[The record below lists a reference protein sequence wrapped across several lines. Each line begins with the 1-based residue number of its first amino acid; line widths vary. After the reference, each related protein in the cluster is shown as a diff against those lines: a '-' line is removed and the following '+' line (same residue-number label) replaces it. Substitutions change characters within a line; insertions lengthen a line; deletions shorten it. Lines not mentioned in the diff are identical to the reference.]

1 MIEINHLK
9 KTYSTIS
16 SEKFR
21 VFNDISLMI
30 PDGQWCSIIG
40 PSGSGKTTFLNCVA
54 GLMHPDEGEVL
65 YEKISIYNMKE
76 KERNDYRRF
85 HIGFVFQDFKLLPHY
100 SVLDNVILPLYYD
113 KPKRE
118 LYSRARTLLTQVG
131 ISENLFNRL
140 PEGLSG
146 GEKQRVAI
154 ARALMANPKVL
165 ICDEPTGSL
174 DVANRNK
181 VLEIFLQL
189 KQKGLTILLVTHDEE
204 VAGRGDVTYRLNDG
218 QLEEVGGNK
227 R

>member
-85 HIGFVFQDFKLLPHY
+85 HIGFVFQDFKSLPHY

-113 KPKRE
+113 KPKK
-118 LYSRARTLLTQVG
+118 RAIQ
-131 ISENLFNRL
+131 
-140 PEGLSG
+140 
-146 GEKQRVAI
+146 
-154 ARALMANPKVL
+154 
-165 ICDEPTGSL
+165 
-174 DVANRNK
+174 
-181 VLEIFLQL
+181 
-189 KQKGLTILLVTHDEE
+189 
-204 VAGRGDVTYRLNDG
+204 
-218 QLEEVGGNK
+218 
-227 R
+227 